1 MGKKIK
7 NVFKKTVKVA
17 SLGAI
22 GPGGWGSKAA
32 STLTGG
38 LSDTLMSAT
47 GLKQNNTQAA
57 LEAALSQQAALAQ
70 SRGADLS
77 LENVAAVET
86 AGTANAQSD
95 STDKKRKRAAGNG
108 LSASLGINV
117 G

>member
-7 NVFKKTVKVA
+7 KAFKQTVKVA

-47 GLKQNNTQAA
+47 GLKQNKTQAA

-95 STDKKRKRAAGNG
+95 ATVKKKRAAGKG
-108 LSASLGINV
+108 LSSSLGINV

>member
-7 NVFKKTVKVA
+7 KAFKQTVKVA

-47 GLKQNNTQAA
+47 GLKKSGSQAA

-86 AGTANAQSD
+86 AGSANAQSGA
-95 STDKKRKRAAGNG
+95 TVKKKRAAGNG
-108 LSASLGINV
+108 LSTALGINV

>member
-7 NVFKKTVKVA
+7 KAFKQTVKVA
-17 SLGAI
+17 SLGAV
-22 GPGGWGSKAA
+22 GGGGWGSKAV

-47 GLKQNNTQAA
+47 GLKQNNSQAA

-70 SRGADLS
+70 SRSANLN

-95 STDKKRKRAAGNG
+95 STDKKKKRAAGNG
-108 LSASLGINV
+108 LSTSLGINV